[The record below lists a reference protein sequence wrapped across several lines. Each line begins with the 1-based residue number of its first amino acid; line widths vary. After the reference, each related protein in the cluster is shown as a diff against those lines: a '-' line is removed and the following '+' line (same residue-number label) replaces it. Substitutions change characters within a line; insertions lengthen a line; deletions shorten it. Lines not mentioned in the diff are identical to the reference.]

1 MQGLFENSAS
11 YLFVAN
17 TAIGSNT
24 TVATMPNGSF
34 AIVNDAGTVQSG
46 AITSSASTYRVVVKT
61 AQGKVIYSPYFQG
74 TKMAY
79 KEYTAYAAHVEQ
91 TSFLGYNGS
100 TGAMDASAGQ
110 TFTLRMFLEWTKTIL
125 NNSALILDVPVYTT
139 DATQKTLTDGLFD
152 GVVALMARQPY
163 TFIRVNRVSDLASMS
178 AFATANMAYL
188 TKGSQTVSV
197 YTKATAAT
205 VAISASNTSATA
217 GYAVNI
223 PSVNGTKFTFTAT
236 ANDHAI
242 YIGTKSIY
250 VADAGADTDNATAIA
265 AAINLSTND
274 INSVAYATVTSN
286 TTVNIFYRDNFVG
299 LPPVVFSNVGSSPA
313 TVAVT
318 IATGDDVPT
327 AYFVSATTSGAAT
340 FLLDKAWTGET
351 GYVYIGTTL
360 KTHMGTSAAT
370 NISNYGLKFTS
381 VRPTNWNSQTDVPY
395 VGAFTLKFNNLAYSV
410 TSTTATVTDSVT
422 PYDGSGLYRQIV
434 NQEAYAQFLNK
445 QSMSQAYPSNAPVI
459 QALEGQ
465 CYDIVDITA
474 YNDNMTVPT
483 LGITP
488 KSVYNIRIAI
498 NNTLTTDVSN
508 VQTVL
513 AVS

>member
-17 TAIGSNT
+17 TAIGSYT

-34 AIVNDAGTVQSG
+34 AIVNDAGTVQTG
-46 AITSSASTYRVVVKT
+46 AITSSTSTYRVVMKT
-61 AQGKVIYSPYFQG
+61 AQGKVIYSPHFQG
-74 TKMAY
+74 TKMSF
-79 KEYTAYAAHVEQ
+79 KDYTAYDGHVEQ
-91 TSFLGYNGS
+91 VSFLGYNGS

-110 TFTLRMFLEWTKTIL
+110 TFKLRIFLEWTKSVL
-125 NNSALILDVPVYTT
+125 NNSALILEVPFYTT
-139 DATQKTLTDGLFD
+139 DATQRTLVDGLFD
-152 GVVALMARQPY
+152 GVVALMNRQPY
-163 TFIRVNRVSDLASMS
+163 TYLRVNRVSDLASMS
-178 AFATANMAYL
+178 AFATANMAL
-188 TKGSQTVSV
+188 VTKGSQTVAV

-205 VAISASNTSATA
+205 VAISASTTSATA
-217 GYAVNI
+217 TYAVNI
-223 PSVNGTKFTFTAT
+223 PSTNGRKFTFTAT

-274 INSVAYATVTSN
+274 INSVAYATVTSS
-286 TTVNIFYRDNFVG
+286 TTVNIFYRDSFYG
-299 LPPVVFSNVGSSPA
+299 LPPVVFSNVAASPA

-318 IATGDDVPT
+318 IATGDAVPNT
-327 AYFVSATTSGAAT
+327 YTVSATTSAAAT

-360 KTHMGTSAAT
+360 ASNMGTAAISG
-370 NISNYGLKFTS
+370 ISNWGLKLTS
-381 VRPTNWNSQTDVPY
+381 VRPSNFVPQTDVPY
-395 VGAFTLKFNNLAYSV
+395 VGSFSLKFNNLAYTAV
-410 TSTTATVTDSVT
+410 STTASVTDSVT
-422 PYDGSGLYRQIV
+422 PYDGTGTYRQIA
-434 NQEAYAQFLNK
+434 NQEAYASFMNK
-445 QSMSQAYPSNAPVI
+445 QSMVQAYPSNANLT
-459 QALEGQ
+459 QAVEGQ
-465 CYDIVDITA
+465 NYDIVDITA
-474 YNDNMTVPT
+474 YNDNMIVPT
-483 LGITP
+483 LGIQP
-488 KSVYNIRIAI
+488 KSVFNIRIAI